1 MGTLMMS
8 DAIGVDAK
16 MSQFTFIMRL
26 AAYHDIGQTLPNRFK
41 IPAISKI
48 LIGTRLSMGS
58 GEAKLVF
65 HEMF

>member
-1 MGTLMMS
+1 MMS
-8 DAIGVDAK
+8 DAIGVDATT
-16 MSQFTFIMRL
+16 SPIYVVIRIS
-26 AAYHDIGQTLPNRFK
+26 AHHDIGQTLPNRFK

-48 LIGTRLSMGS
+48 LMGTHLSMES

>member
-1 MGTLMMS
+1 
-8 DAIGVDAK
+8 
-16 MSQFTFIMRL
+16 MRL
-26 AAYHDIGQTLPNRFK
+26 AAHHEIGQTLPNRFK

-48 LIGTRLSMGS
+48 LMGTHLSMES